1 MALDYYKDIEDGY
14 GAILVAAYEKAN
26 IWPLENA
33 DKGLEILEEEIKEA
47 HAAGNELVAYY
58 MQGFAEDKD
67 KDADYACHYLE
78 GLAMSTISELLQVIA
93 VCRKY
98 KPVFVEAEKHE

>member
-1 MALDYYKDIEDGY
+1 MALDYYKDIKDGY
-14 GAILVAAYEKAN
+14 GAILAAAYEKAN

-47 HAAGNELVAYY
+47 HASGNELVAYY
-58 MQGFAEDKD
+58 MQGFAEDRE
-67 KDADYACHYLE
+67 KDAAYACHYLE

-98 KPVFVEAEKHE
+98 KNVFAEGEKHE